1 VAQRHQR
8 VALGKTVESFA
19 TVAPRGV
26 ETAAFDLAVIEP
38 DYTLRTRLA
47 VELADA
53 AQFETIEDL
62 VQKLNGG
69 RPVVAVF
76 GPSFVSPMG
85 FQHVHRLTGA
95 HPEVGAVFAVSELS
109 TDVLQQAL
117 RAGARDAVVIGGEA
131 SLHQSVDRVG
141 EMLAGSVTH
150 NAQTP
155 ATRSGQ
161 PGRLIVVFSPKGG
174 VGKTCIAINVAV
186 AMAKR
191 SADPVV
197 LVDGDLQFGDVS
209 VMLSLPPQHTVL
221 DAAAAAQYGDME
233 LVQSLAARH
242 ESGLLVLP
250 APIEPMPTD
259 ALLPGEMVNI
269 CRALQAVAG
278 HVIVDLPSV
287 FNDYVLALIEA
298 ADEVLMV
305 GSMDIPSIKNLKIG
319 MQTLDLNAIAGSKIR
334 LVLNHANAK
343 VKLDVKEIERVLG
356 LSANFAVPD
365 DLAVPMSVNAGVP
378 VLMDDPKAPVSRALD
393 RIAEAL
399 LGSGA
404 ASKNGSRKRGK

>member
-1 VAQRHQR
+1 
-8 VALGKTVESFA
+8 VESFA
-19 TVAPRGV
+19 TVAGPSVGS
-26 ETAAFDLAVIEP
+26 TGFDVAVIEP
-38 DYTLRTRLA
+38 EYSLRTRLA
-47 VELADA
+47 VELAQA
-53 AQFETIEDL
+53 AQYATIEEL
-62 VQKLNGG
+62 VQNLRSG
-69 RPVVAVF
+69 RPTVAVF
-76 GPSFVSPMG
+76 GPGFVSPLG
-85 FQHVHRLTGA
+85 FQHVHRLTGM
-95 HPEVGAVFAVSELS
+95 HPELGVVFAVSELS

-117 RAGARDAVVIGGEA
+117 RAGARDAVVMGGEA

-141 EMLAGSVTH
+141 ELLAGSAATRT
-150 NAQTP
+150 QTP
-155 ATRSGQ
+155 ALRVGE
-161 PGRLIVVFSPKGG
+161 PGRLIVVFSTKGG
-174 VGKTCIAINVAV
+174 VGKTCIAINVGV

-191 SADPVV
+191 SDDPVV
-197 LVDGDLQFGDVS
+197 LIDGDLQFGDVS
-209 VMLSLPPQHTVL
+209 VMLGLPPHHTVL

-233 LVQSLAARH
+233 LVQTLAARH

-259 ALLPGEMVNI
+259 AMLPGEMVGVCN
-269 CRALQAVAG
+269 ALQGIAG

-298 ADEVLMV
+298 ADDVLLV

-319 MQTLDLNAIAGSKIR
+319 MQTLDLSAIAGSKLK

-356 LSANFAVPD
+356 LSANFPIPD
-365 DLAVPMSVNAGVP
+365 DLAVPMSVNAGTP
-378 VLMDDPKAPVSRALD
+378 VLLEDPKAPVSRALD

-404 ASKNGSRKRGK
+404 AKSKHGSGRRGK